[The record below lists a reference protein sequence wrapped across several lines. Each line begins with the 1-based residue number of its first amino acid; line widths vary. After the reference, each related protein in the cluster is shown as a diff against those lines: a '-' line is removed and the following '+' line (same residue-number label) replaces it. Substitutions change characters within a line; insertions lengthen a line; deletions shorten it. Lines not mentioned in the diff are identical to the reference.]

1 MIHCLEISILSYDN
15 YVNLLCIHSVLVL
28 IFNFQ
33 LLFSL
38 RFTVKFHH
46 FVFATLSNFIFEI
59 LYVSRSVNDSFTRND
74 TFRGRRKFLR
84 TAREIEK
91 KRNSPQHI
99 FSNDVSQICFAFNWS
114 RGHCEL
120 SYYQWLN
127 RNTRYPAIILERRFE
142 KRYAIQ
148 RII

>member
-38 RFTVKFHH
+38 RFIVKFHH
-46 FVFATLSNFIFEI
+46 YSLHYRTLFSKFYTCLDRWTI
-59 LYVSRSVNDSFTRND
+59 RND

-127 RNTRYPAIILERRFE
+127 RNTSYPAIILERRFE